1 MRKPPRLNSSGS
13 RGFSIESMPT
23 SSLEE
28 PGEELVR
35 EMDCVVGGKEAM
47 SVRARDMVSKF
58 RSTYEAA
65 LRERARA
72 SHSTR

>member
-1 MRKPPRLNSSGS
+1 VRKPPRLNSSGS
-13 RGFSIESMPT
+13 SGFSIERMPA

-35 EMDCVVGGKEAM
+35 EMDCVVGGKEAI
-47 SVRARDMVSKF
+47 SVRAWEIVSKF
-58 RSTYEAA
+58 RSTYEAVF
-65 LRERARA
+65 RERARA

>member
-1 MRKPPRLNSSGS
+1 M
-13 RGFSIESMPT
+13 ESMPT

-28 PGEELVR
+28 LGEELVR
-35 EMDCVVGGKEAM
+35 EMDCAVGGKEAI
-47 SVRARDMVSKF
+47 SVRAWEIVSKF

-65 LRERARA
+65 LRERARV

>member
-1 MRKPPRLNSSGS
+1 MDR
-13 RGFSIESMPT
+13 MPT

-47 SVRARDMVSKF
+47 SVKAWEIVSKF
-58 RSTYEAA
+58 RSI
-65 LRERARA
+65 
-72 SHSTR
+72 